1 MKTKKII
8 LFFLGFL
15 TLSFGLFHSCINDE
29 VTDDAFYT
37 FTGESVASFCE
48 GNGELSMFAR
58 IVEESGY
65 KSLLS
70 LYGHFTCFAPTDS
83 AFEVYFKEQ
92 NIRYEDLTE
101 KDKKAIVEDHIIND
115 IDREYISDE
124 FQDGALPFPNMGGR
138 YLIVSYSISGNKSV
152 ININKTAPILSKDN
166 KVHNGVVHILGNV
179 VVFSQETFL
188 VVLKDNDH
196 FKLFAEAFALTNLVD
211 SVSELYDMSY
221 KDPSPGIDFGG
232 PTSFRS
238 EAKII
243 HIKKFGYT
251 LFAESDK
258 VFADAGITNIS
269 QLVSYAERYYGTAD
283 QSNYAS
289 RENALNKFISYHLL
303 DRQMPS
309 NEMIYSGGNTASSGV
324 NKRHEYYETMLKK
337 RLIEIKAPD
346 VGSAAGNQINTT
358 RSGKFVGIESGLTD
372 IEAFNGYIHGLT
384 DILVYDETIM
394 VQDVLHKRL
403 RIDSHAIPS
412 ALTNNNIR
420 WKNVN
425 QPYTISSDFC
435 GESLTFNPATKIVLW
450 ASRGWDDYQGDEIV
464 MNGWYDFTLRLPPV
478 PPGTWEIRFGY
489 NSDLSGHT
497 RGIAQIFFDGRIQG
511 IPVNLDATG
520 EDPRI
525 GWIADEQTPD
535 NGVENDK
542 MMRNR
547 GYMKSGADIINEGY
561 RNILRHSRADIRII
575 VGTFT
580 FQEYDYHYFRAKN
593 VEGENKW
600 FHLDYIEMVP
610 VSFLDDEDRG

>member
-1 MKTKKII
+1 MKTKRII
-8 LFFLGFL
+8 IFILGL
-15 TLSFGLFHSCINDE
+15 ISLSLGLFHSCINEDIKDE
-29 VTDDAFYT
+29 AFYT

-48 GNGELSMFAR
+48 GNEELSIFAR

-65 KSLLS
+65 KALLS
-70 LYGHFTCFAPTDS
+70 LYGHYTCFAPTDS
-83 AFEVYFKEQ
+83 AFEAYFKEQ

-101 KDKKAIVEDHIIND
+101 SDKKAIIDDHVIND
-115 IDREYISDE
+115 IEREYISDV

-138 YLIVSYSISGNKSV
+138 YLIVSYSTSGNRSI
-152 ININKTAPILSKDN
+152 ININKTAPIQSKDN
-166 KVHNGVVHILGNV
+166 LVHNGVVHILGNV
-179 VVFSQETFL
+179 IVFSDETL
-188 VVLKDNDH
+188 LKALQANDD
-196 FKLFAEAFALTNLVD
+196 FKLFAEAFELTNLVD

-221 KDPSPGIDFGG
+221 KDPSPGMDFGG
-232 PTSFRS
+232 TTTFRD
-238 EAKII
+238 EARII
-243 HIKKFGYT
+243 HLKKFGYT

-258 VFADAGITNIS
+258 VFAAAGITNIS
-269 QLVSYAERYYGTAD
+269 QLVSYAESYYGIAD
-283 QSNYAS
+283 RGNYAS

-309 NEMIYSGGNTASSGV
+309 NEMIYSGGNTSPSGV
-324 NKRHEYYETMLKK
+324 NKRHEYYETMLNM

-346 VGSAAGNQINTT
+346 VGSTAGNQINTT
-358 RSGKFVGIESGLTD
+358 RSGKFVGIDPALTD
-372 IEAFNGYIHGLT
+372 IEAFNGYVHGLT

-394 VQDVLHKRL
+394 AQDVLHKRL
-403 RIDSHAIPS
+403 RIDAMAIPS

-420 WKNVN
+420 WKNTN
-425 QPYTISSDFC
+425 QPYTITSDFC
-435 GESLTFNPATKIVLW
+435 GESFTFNPATKNVLW
-450 ASRGWDDYQGDEIV
+450 ASHGWDDYQGDEIS

-489 NSDLSGHT
+489 NSDLANHT

-511 IPVNLDATG
+511 IPVNLDADG

-525 GWIADEQTPD
+525 GWIPDDQTPD

-547 GYMKSGADIINEGY
+547 GYMKSGADIVNEGY

-580 FQEYDYHYFRAKN
+580 FQGYDYHYFRAKN
-593 VEGENKW
+593 VEGENRW
-600 FHLDYIEMVP
+600 FNLDFIEMVP
-610 VSFLDDEDRG
+610 VSFLEDEDRG